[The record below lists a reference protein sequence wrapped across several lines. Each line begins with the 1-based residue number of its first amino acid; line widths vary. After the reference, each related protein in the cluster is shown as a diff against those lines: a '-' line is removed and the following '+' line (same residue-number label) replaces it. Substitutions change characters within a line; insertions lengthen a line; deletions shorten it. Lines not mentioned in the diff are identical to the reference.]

1 MSHNQSPS
9 AWQPKLPFEQDEVW
23 TSMPEQSRERC
34 RKLLSQVFKS
44 VLRGEPRRQDE
55 RED

>member
-9 AWQPKLPFEQDEVW
+9 AWQPKLPFEQDEIW
-23 TSMPEQSRERC
+23 TGMPEQSQERC
-34 RKLLSQVFKS
+34 RKLLSQVLRS
-44 VLRGEPRRQDE
+44 VLRSEPRRQDE

>member
-9 AWQPKLPFEQDEVW
+9 AWQPKLPFEQDEIRIGI
-23 TSMPEQSRERC
+23 PEQSRERC
-34 RKLLSQVFKS
+34 RMLLSQLLQS
-44 VLRGEPRRQDE
+44 VLGSEPRRQDE